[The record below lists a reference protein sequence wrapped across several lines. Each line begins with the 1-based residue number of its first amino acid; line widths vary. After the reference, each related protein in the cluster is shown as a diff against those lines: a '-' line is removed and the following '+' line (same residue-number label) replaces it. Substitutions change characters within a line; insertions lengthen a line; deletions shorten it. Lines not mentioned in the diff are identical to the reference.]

1 MERVYTLQ
9 EVADLL
15 KTGINYVQELRKSG
29 LLKCIKIGHY
39 KVTETTLQQFLTKYD
54 GMDITDPRNPK
65 ELNA

>member
-39 KVTETTLQQFLTKYD
+39 KVTETTLKQFLAKYD
-54 GMDITDPRNPK
+54 GMDITDPHNPK

>member
-39 KVTETTLQQFLTKYD
+39 KVTETTLKQFLAKYD

-65 ELNA
+65 ELNV